1 MRPRFRRTILY
12 SVFVPE
18 RIESRV
24 KASISG
30 VKFRRLVF
38 CFACNGLIFA
48 KKNQYLCTY
57 SLFII
62 IERVRYLG
70 GE

>member
-24 KASISG
+24 KALISG
-30 VKFRRLVF
+30 VNVRRLVF
-38 CFACNGLIFA
+38 CFASNGLIFA
-48 KKNQYLCTY
+48 EKNQYLCTY

-62 IERVRYLG
+62 IERVRYSG